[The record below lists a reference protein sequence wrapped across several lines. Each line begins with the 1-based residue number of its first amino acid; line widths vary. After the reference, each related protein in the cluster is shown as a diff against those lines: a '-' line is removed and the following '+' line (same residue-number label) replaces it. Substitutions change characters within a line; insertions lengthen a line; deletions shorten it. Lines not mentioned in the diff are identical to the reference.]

1 MVLRALEFVGGLIA
15 HDPKLEA
22 LLSTE
27 DRAAGGVYR
36 ADVDDP
42 QLSHAF
48 GTSFWELHL
57 LRKNH
62 YDAQVRKE
70 AGKIL
75 NTEHVDV

>member
-1 MVLRALEFVGGLIA
+1 MVLRTLEFVGGLIA
-15 HDPKLEA
+15 NDPKLEA

-36 ADVDDP
+36 AEIDDP
-42 QLSHAF
+42 QLSHPF

-57 LRKNH
+57 LRRNH
-62 YDAQVRKE
+62 YDARVREE

-75 NTEHVDV
+75 ITGRV